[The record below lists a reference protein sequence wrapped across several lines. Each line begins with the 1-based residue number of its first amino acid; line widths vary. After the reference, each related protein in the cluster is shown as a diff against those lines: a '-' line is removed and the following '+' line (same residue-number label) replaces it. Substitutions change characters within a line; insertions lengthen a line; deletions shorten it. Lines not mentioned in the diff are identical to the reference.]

1 MNVWAAVKAKVEALK
16 GGRLQHYGTLV
27 AIVVVSFGFVYF
39 QMRDLPF
46 LAMVENWAG
55 DFRTATQPPPQP
67 IDPDIVIVGLTDQT
81 LEKFP
86 YRSPVDRAF
95 LADLLTQV
103 QQRGAKAV
111 GLDILFDQPSEPAK
125 DDAVR
130 AVINNY
136 PIPLIISYATQ
147 EDGLTPNQIKVI
159 NSFNPPDKR
168 SFANLVKDPYDS
180 TVRWIYPGRCVD
192 TETSK
197 QVFPPVGVTAKD
209 FLAQC
214 AKDGHFVPGFANNL
228 AKKLGIPLPSDLTV
242 EVPLVWRTPPAPG
255 QPSFR
260 VIPAHLL
267 KLMPPAWI
275 KDKIVLIGADVSLGD
290 RHRTP
295 YSAYTKGEQGL
306 MAGVQVHAN
315 GLAQLIHGQKLI
327 TAQDWQ
333 VNLMVLFFAALGLLI
348 AMLDRGL
355 TTKLIILAVILI
367 ALWIGGFVLV
377 REQIVMIPLVGPSLA
392 LATSLAVGNFYVTSS
407 ERKQKK
413 FIRGAMSRYVS
424 PAYVE
429 QLVENPELLS
439 LASERRE
446 MSFIFTDIAGFTTF
460 AETTEPQVM
469 ADTLNTYLD
478 GVCDVIFER
487 GGTIA
492 NFIGDAVY
500 VIFSAPVHQDDHARR
515 AVETAFAIDTFS
527 EEYRKK
533 VNEAGVPLGHT
544 RIGVHTATA
553 LVGNFGGEHQQY
565 TAMGDAVNTA
575 ARLEGLNK
583 YVGTRVMLSQAT
595 AEKSNRPYRP
605 LGDIVLKG
613 KTEPL
618 TVAEPVTEEWLA
630 SSYGQRYMAAYA
642 MMSAGDAG
650 TMDALKA
657 LLEENPKDPPVK
669 FHLKRLADADEIS
682 TLVVMDDK

>member
-1 MNVWAAVKAKVEALK
+1 MGWLTGVRDKLGEVL
-16 GGRLQHYGTLV
+16 GGRAQHYLTLV
-27 AIVVVSFGFVYF
+27 AIVLVSVGFVYS
-39 QMRDLPF
+39 QMRYLPF
-46 LAMVENWAG
+46 LAMVENWVG

-67 IDPDIVIVGLTDQT
+67 VDPDIVIVGLTDQT

-95 LADLLTQV
+95 LADLLTLV

-111 GLDILFDQPSEPAK
+111 GLDILFDQASEPAK
-125 DDAVR
+125 DDAVK
-130 AVINNY
+130 AVINGY

-159 NSFNPPDKR
+159 NSFNPKPQR
-168 SFANLVKDPYDS
+168 SFANLVKDPFDS

-192 TETSK
+192 TATSK
-197 QVFPPVGVTAKD
+197 ELKPGAGVAARD
-209 FLAQC
+209 FLASC
-214 AKDGHFVPGFANNL
+214 LKDGNFIPGFANNMAL
-228 AKKLGIPLPSDLTV
+228 KLGVPLPKDLTL
-242 EVPLVWRTPPAPG
+242 EVPVVWRTPPAPD
-255 QPSFR
+255 QPAFR

-267 KLMPPAWI
+267 KIMPAAWI
-275 KDKIVLIGADVSLGD
+275 KDKIILIGADVSLGD

-295 YSAYTKGEQGL
+295 YSAFNKGEQGL

-315 GLAQLIHGQKLI
+315 ALSQLIHGQRLI
-327 TAQDWQ
+327 TAEPWQ
-333 VNLMVLFFAALGLLI
+333 VNLMILCFAVLGLLVA
-348 AMLDRGL
+348 AMDRGL
-355 TTKLIILAVILI
+355 TTKLVVLTVILI
-367 ALWIGGFVLV
+367 VLWIGGFLLV
-377 REQIVMIPLVGPSLA
+377 REQIITVPLVGPSLA
-392 LATSLAVGNFYVTSS
+392 LATSLAIGNFYVTSS

-413 FIRGAMSRYVS
+413 FIRSAMSRHVS
-424 PAYVE
+424 PAYVD
-429 QLVENPELLS
+429 QLVDNPDLLS
-439 LASERRE
+439 LGSERRE

-460 AETTEPQVM
+460 AETTDPQVM
-469 ADTLNTYLD
+469 ADTLNVYLD
-478 GVCDVIFER
+478 GVCAVIFER
-487 GGTIA
+487 GGTVA
-492 NFIGDAVY
+492 NFIGDAVF
-500 VIFSAPVHQDDHARR
+500 VIFGAPVHQDDHARR
-515 AVETAFAIDTFS
+515 AVETAFAIDAYS

-583 YVGTRVMLSQAT
+583 YVGTRVMLSQVT

-618 TVAEPVTEEWLA
+618 TVAEPVSEEWLA
-630 SSYGQRYMAAYA
+630 SDYGQHYLAAYA
-642 MMSAGDAG
+642 MLKNGEAGAVA
-650 TMDALKA
+650 ALQA
-657 LLEENPKDPPVK
+657 LAAKNPKDPPVT
-669 FHLKRLADADEIS
+669 FHLKRLQSGEDVS